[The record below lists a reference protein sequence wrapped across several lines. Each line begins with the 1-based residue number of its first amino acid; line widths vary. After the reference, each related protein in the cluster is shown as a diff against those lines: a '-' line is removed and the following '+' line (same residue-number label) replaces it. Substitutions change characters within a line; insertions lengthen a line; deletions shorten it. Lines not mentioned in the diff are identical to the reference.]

1 MTPPQTY
8 LDAVEDALLV
18 AGRDAL
24 MLSALDVQTVV
35 SWQERGVPLHVV
47 MKGIRQGLHVFE
59 RYRKDDETF
68 PKRLTYFARWI
79 DALFE
84 SWRGRVMQA
93 PPSTPAP
100 ATSSPVLSQAA
111 AEDAGRAR
119 EGERLWGLLRDALR
133 ALAGS
138 TDVPFDA
145 VVQQVLDEVLTE
157 PGLLGHDPDQVI
169 ARALA
174 CNQALYQGFHDQLP
188 ADALARARARAIQE
202 LRARYPFAT
211 DRALAPRI
219 ERALRDW
226 MSREHGLGF
235 IDLKE
240 MTR

>member
-24 MLSALDVQTVV
+24 VLSALDVQTVV
-35 SWQERGVPLHVV
+35 SWQERRIPLHVV

-59 RYRKDDETF
+59 RYRKDDEAF
-68 PKRLTYFARWI
+68 PRRITYFSRWI

-93 PPSTPAP
+93 DASTPSPP
-100 ATSSPVLSQAA
+100 AAATDPASSA

-119 EGERLWGLLRDALR
+119 EGARLFTLLTDALR
-133 ALAGS
+133 ALEQESAA
-138 TDVPFDA
+138 PFDA
-145 VVQQVLDEVLTE
+145 VTRQVLDEVLTE
-157 PGLLGHDPDQVI
+157 AGLVGHDPDQVI

-174 CNQALYQGFHDQLP
+174 CNQALYQGFHAQLP
-188 ADALARARARAIQE
+188 AGALARARERVVQE
-202 LRARYPFAT
+202 LRVRYLFAT
-211 DRALAPRI
+211 DRALGPRI
-219 ERALRDW
+219 ERSLRDW
-226 MSREHGLGF
+226 MSREYGLGF